1 MHCVSIG
8 GCYFNILPCC
18 VGSVGWKRGMGQ
30 GEGLQPSGGS
40 TGGPWEFTEG
50 AAHKA
55 SRQAGQEVVTKLRR
69 ER

>member
-1 MHCVSIG
+1 
-8 GCYFNILPCC
+8 
-18 VGSVGWKRGMGQ
+18 MGQ

-40 TGGPWEFTEG
+40 TGAPWEFTEG

-55 SRQAGQEVVTKLRR
+55 PRQAGQEVVTKLRR